1 MYLIFN
7 GKKLIGYSYDD
18 VAIKAFKKL
27 ADFDYNIARVEDSTP
42 FRNGVVKTP
51 EHIKNL
57 VAFYKKLGYEYTA
70 WKYIQYNRQVIP
82 HFRYDFMEKF
92 EETYNDILIDDI
104 NSSLDELLD
113 SKVLPEY

>member
-7 GKKLIGYSYDD
+7 GKRLIGYSYDE
-18 VAIKAFKKL
+18 VAIQAFKKL
-27 ADFDYNIARVEDSTP
+27 ADFDYNIAKVEDSIP
-42 FRNGVVKTP
+42 FKNGVVKTP

-104 NSSLDELLD
+104 ESSLDDLMN
-113 SKVLPEY
+113 SKL